1 MEEIWKDI
9 EGYEGFYQVS
19 NKGRV
24 KRVPTV
30 VRRVQKND
38 LIIYQPVKEKILKA
52 GVRKDNY
59 LTVALC
65 KDGKSKSFLVHR
77 LVAESFIQN
86 INNFPVINHKDENK
100 QNNDFRNLECCTS
113 EYNNTYN
120 GIALRR
126 QKNKKKHW
134 KYIDGRK
141 VYYNDISEVIC

>member
-1 MEEIWKDI
+1 MKEIWKYI

-24 KRVPTV
+24 KRVSTV
-30 VRRVQKND
+30 VRRVQKNG

-59 LTVALC
+59 LTVSLC

-86 INNFPVINHKDENK
+86 INNFPVINHRDENK
-100 QNNDFRNLECCTS
+100 QNNDFRNLEWCTS

-126 QKNKKKHW
+126 QINKKKHW
-134 KYIDGRK
+134 KLENERRC
-141 VYYNDISEVIC
+141 YY